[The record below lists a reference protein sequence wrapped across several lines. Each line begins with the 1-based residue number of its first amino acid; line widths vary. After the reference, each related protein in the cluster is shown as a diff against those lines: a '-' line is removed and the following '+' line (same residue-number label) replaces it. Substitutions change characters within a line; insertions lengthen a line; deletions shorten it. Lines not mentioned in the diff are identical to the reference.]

1 MKKSFFCLL
10 PFLLFAIDALV
21 SCEEVEEASE
31 YDNWR
36 ERNEAFIDSIRRE
49 TGEIYVAT
57 EEDVQRVPEGQ
68 LFAIRDWQVSTNENA
83 YYIYCKKIKALDDY
97 TTARRPLST
106 ETVSTYYYGTLI
118 NGLNFDGNFSGYGAT
133 DQGFLDKNDAEK
145 APTDFDSPAEFDVN
159 GNIIS
164 GWSIVLQYMY
174 VGERWMVY
182 IPWQCGYGSSGS
194 SSGSIPG
201 YSALAFDMQ
210 LEGVVEDED

>member
-10 PFLLFAIDALV
+10 PFLLFAIGALV

-97 TTARRPLST
+97 TNARRPLYT
-106 ETVSTYYYGTLI
+106 ETVSAYYYGTLI

-174 VGERWMVY
+174 VGERWIVY
-182 IPWQCGYGSSGS
+182 IPWQSGYGSSGS

-210 LEGVVEDED
+210 LEDVVEDED

>member
-10 PFLLFAIDALV
+10 PFLLLAIGALV

-68 LFAIRDWQVSTNENA
+68 LFAIRDWMTSTNENA

-97 TTARRPLST
+97 TNARRPLST
-106 ETVSTYYYGTLI
+106 ETVSAYYYGTLI

-174 VGERWMVY
+174 VGERWIVY

-194 SSGSIPG
+194 SSDSIPG

>member
-10 PFLLFAIDALV
+10 PFLLLAIGALV

-97 TTARRPLST
+97 TTARRPLYT
-106 ETVSTYYYGTLI
+106 ETVSAYYCGTFI
-118 NGLNFDGNFSGYGAT
+118 NGLRFDGNFYGYGST
-133 DQGFLDKNDAEK
+133 DQGFLDKDDAGK
-145 APTDFDSPAEFDVN
+145 APTEFDSPAEFAVN
-159 GNIIS
+159 GVAS
-164 GWSIVLQYMY
+164 GWTIVLQYMY

-182 IPWQCGYGSSGS
+182 IPWQLGYGSSGS
-194 SSGSIPG
+194 SDGNIPG
-201 YSALAFDMQ
+201 YSALAFDIQ

>member
-10 PFLLFAIDALV
+10 PFLLLAIGALV

-68 LFAIRDWQVSTNENA
+68 LFAIRDWMTSTNENA

-106 ETVSTYYYGTLI
+106 ETVSAYYYGTLI

-145 APTDFDSPAEFDVN
+145 APTEFDSPAEFAVN
-159 GNIIS
+159 GTVT
-164 GWSIVLQYMY
+164 GWTMVLQYMY
-174 VGERWMVY
+174 VGERWIVY

>member
-10 PFLLFAIDALV
+10 PFLLFAIGALV

-97 TTARRPLST
+97 TTARRPLYT
-106 ETVSTYYYGTLI
+106 ETVDVYYYGTLI
-118 NGLNFDGNFSGYGAT
+118 NGLRFDGNFSGYGAA

-174 VGERWMVY
+174 VGERWIVY

-201 YSALAFDMQ
+201 YSALAFDIQ
-210 LEGVVEDED
+210 LDGVVEDD

>member
-10 PFLLFAIDALV
+10 PFLLLAIGALV

-106 ETVSTYYYGTLI
+106 ETVSAYYYGTLI
-118 NGLNFDGNFSGYGAT
+118 NGLNFDGNFSGYWAT

-145 APTDFDSPAEFDVN
+145 APTDFDSPAEFNVN

-174 VGERWMVY
+174 VGERWIVY
-182 IPWQCGYGSSGS
+182 IPWQSGYGSSGS

-210 LEGVVEDED
+210 LDGVVEDD

>member
-10 PFLLFAIDALV
+10 PFLLLAIGALV

-106 ETVSTYYYGTLI
+106 ETVSAYYYGTLI

-174 VGERWMVY
+174 VGERWIVY

>member
-10 PFLLFAIDALV
+10 PFLLLAIGALV

-68 LFAIRDWQVSTNENA
+68 LFAIRDWMTSTNENA

-106 ETVSTYYYGTLI
+106 ETVSAYYYGTLI
-118 NGLNFDGNFSGYGAT
+118 NGLTFDGNFSGYGAT

-174 VGERWMVY
+174 VGERWIVY

>member
-10 PFLLFAIDALV
+10 PFLLLAIGALV

-57 EEDVQRVPEGQ
+57 EEYVQRVPEGQ

-106 ETVSTYYYGTLI
+106 ETVSAYYYGTLI

-174 VGERWMVY
+174 VGERWIVY

>member
-10 PFLLFAIDALV
+10 PFLLFTIGALV

-106 ETVSTYYYGTLI
+106 ETVSAYYYGTLI
-118 NGLNFDGNFSGYGAT
+118 NGLNFDGNFSGYGVT

>member
-10 PFLLFAIDALV
+10 PFLLLAIGALV

-106 ETVSTYYYGTLI
+106 ETVDVYYYGTLI
-118 NGLNFDGNFSGYGAT
+118 NGLRFDGNFSGYGAA

-174 VGERWMVY
+174 VGERWIVY

>member
-10 PFLLFAIDALV
+10 PFLLLAIGALV

-106 ETVSTYYYGTLI
+106 ETVSAYYYGTLI

>member
-10 PFLLFAIDALV
+10 PFLLFAIGALV

-36 ERNEAFIDSIRRE
+36 EHNEAFIDSIRRE

-106 ETVSTYYYGTLI
+106 ETVSAYYYGTLI

-174 VGERWMVY
+174 VGERWIVY
-182 IPWQCGYGSSGS
+182 IPWQSGYGSSGS

-210 LEGVVEDED
+210 LEDVVEDED

>member
-10 PFLLFAIDALV
+10 PFLLLAIGALV

-68 LFAIRDWQVSTNENA
+68 LFAIRDWMTSTNENA

-97 TTARRPLST
+97 TNARRPLYT
-106 ETVSTYYYGTLI
+106 ETVSAYYYGTLI

-174 VGERWMVY
+174 VGERWIVY
-182 IPWQCGYGSSGS
+182 IPWQSGYGSSGS

-201 YSALAFDMQ
+201 YSALAFDIQ

>member
-10 PFLLFAIDALV
+10 PFLLFAIGALV

-106 ETVSTYYYGTLI
+106 ETVSAYYYGTLI

-174 VGERWMVY
+174 VGERWIVY

>member
-10 PFLLFAIDALV
+10 PFLLFAIGALV

-106 ETVSTYYYGTLI
+106 ETVSAYYYGTLI

-159 GNIIS
+159 SNIIS

-194 SSGSIPG
+194 SDGNIPG

>member
-10 PFLLFAIDALV
+10 PFLLLAIGALV

-106 ETVSTYYYGTLI
+106 ETVSAYYYGTLI

-145 APTDFDSPAEFDVN
+145 APTDFDSPAEFNVN

-174 VGERWMVY
+174 VGERWIVY

>member
-1 MKKSFFCLL
+1 MKKSIFCLL
-10 PFLLFAIDALV
+10 PFLLFVVGAMV
-21 SCEEVEEASE
+21 SCEEVEEAGE

-97 TTARRPLST
+97 TNARRPLYT
-106 ETVSTYYYGTLI
+106 ETVSAYYYGTLI

-174 VGERWMVY
+174 VGERWIVY
-182 IPWQCGYGSSGS
+182 IPWQSGYGSSGS

-210 LEGVVEDED
+210 LEDVVEDED

>member
-10 PFLLFAIDALV
+10 PFLLFAIGALV

-36 ERNEAFIDSIRRE
+36 ERNEEFIDSIRRE

-106 ETVSTYYYGTLI
+106 ETVSAYYYGTLI

-174 VGERWMVY
+174 VGERWIVY